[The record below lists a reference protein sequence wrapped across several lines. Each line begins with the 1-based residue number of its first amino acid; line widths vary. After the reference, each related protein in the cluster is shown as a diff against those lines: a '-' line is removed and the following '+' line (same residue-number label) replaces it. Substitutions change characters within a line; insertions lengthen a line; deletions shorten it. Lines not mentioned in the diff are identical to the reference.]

1 MRCCGI
7 TAWQWHDA
15 GNGKENISMKHR
27 ILLMVLMSS
36 ALLAQAETYK
46 WVDAD
51 GKVHYSDQPPPPSAR
66 KSERKR
72 LGDKPVDVPMPYIL
86 QEAVKNFPVTI
97 FVYDCGDGCTRAR
110 ALLAKRGVPH
120 TVKDPLTPE
129 MREELKKAT
138 GGDEV
143 VPVLQVGRQVLR
155 GFEEANW
162 NAALDNAGYPK
173 TALVPVT
180 PIRAKPAAAPPPAQE
195 QAAPESE
202 SGRAKPE
209 QN

>member
-1 MRCCGI
+1 MR
-7 TAWQWHDA
+7 
-15 GNGKENISMKHR
+15 HR
-27 ILLMVLMSS
+27 MLLAVLISS

-66 KSERKR
+66 KSERKQ
-72 LGDKPVDVPMPYIL
+72 LGDKPGEVALPYVL
-86 QEAVKNFPVTI
+86 QQAVKNFPVTL
-97 FVYDCGDGCTRAR
+97 FVYECGEGCGRAR
-110 ALLAKRGVPH
+110 ALLVRRGVPH
-120 TVKDPLTPE
+120 TIKDPMVPD

-138 GGDEV
+138 GGEEV
-143 VPVLQVGRQVLR
+143 VPVLKIGRRVLR
-155 GFEEANW
+155 GFEEGQW
-162 NAALDNAGYPK
+162 NAALDDAGYPK

-180 PIRAKPAAAPPPAQE
+180 PVKAKPAAATAPPPPE

-202 SGRAKPE
+202 SEPAQPE

>member
-1 MRCCGI
+1 MK
-7 TAWQWHDA
+7 QWV
-15 GNGKENISMKHR
+15 
-27 ILLMVLMSS
+27 LLMILMSGT
-36 ALLAQAETYK
+36 LLAQTETYK

-51 GKVHYSDQPPPPSAR
+51 GTIHYSDQPPPPSAR
-66 KSERKR
+66 ISERKR
-72 LGDKPVDVPMPYIL
+72 LGDKPGDVAMPYVL
-86 QEAVKNFPVTI
+86 QQAMKNFPVTI

-202 SGRAKPE
+202 SERAKPE